1 MSDKYVFQNAK
12 IKHMESKLIT
22 SQSVQRLIDCTSASD
37 AFKVLLEMGFGSG
50 LAVEPGDFD
59 LVFAHEEAGLVELLK
74 EFNVDHALDA
84 FLVEYDYLNLK
95 SAFKAYATKT
105 AFEPT
110 LEGLYSVD
118 EMKSLIEGVE
128 PERLSKEI
136 KKAVNELLELER
148 AEKLSPRIIDV
159 VIDKAMFEE
168 SRALAKKSGDLAK
181 KYFVKKIDYL
191 NISAFL
197 RVKKLSL
204 PLDFFETGFIEGG
217 TLAKDIFASA
227 FDSIEKFKENTKS
240 TEYREIVENVADS
253 LNIVALEVSIDN
265 DLLKMFRDEY
275 NDMFSI
281 APIVNYY
288 LTRRTEIKLTKLI
301 VAGIK
306 NHVDP
311 AIIRER
317 MREIYA

>member
-74 EFNVDHALDA
+74 EFNVDRALDA

-110 LEGLYSVD
+110 LEGIYSVD
-118 EMKSLIEGVE
+118 EMKNLIEGVE

-197 RVKKLSL
+197 RVKK
-204 PLDFFETGFIEGG
+204 
-217 TLAKDIFASA
+217 TLASSRLLRDGI
-227 FDSIEKFKENTKS
+227 
-240 TEYREIVENVADS
+240 YRRRNAC
-253 LNIVALEVSIDN
+253 
-265 DLLKMFRDEY
+265 KRYFCFR
-275 NDMFSI
+275 F
-281 APIVNYY
+281 
-288 LTRRTEIKLTKLI
+288 
-301 VAGIK
+301 
-306 NHVDP
+306 
-311 AIIRER
+311 
-317 MREIYA
+317 